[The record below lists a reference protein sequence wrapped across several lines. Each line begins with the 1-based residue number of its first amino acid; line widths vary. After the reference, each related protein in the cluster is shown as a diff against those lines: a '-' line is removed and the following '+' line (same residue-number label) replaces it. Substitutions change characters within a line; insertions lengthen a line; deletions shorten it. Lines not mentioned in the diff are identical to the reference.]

1 MFIFEVD
8 DWEFEYYFVVVNWMW
23 KSFGRW
29 FLKSEL
35 FLEKVEVSGWKRGV
49 WNEEIVGCFGVWYI
63 LVCFIV
69 EIWFGLIWS

>member
-8 DWEFEYYFVVVNWMW
+8 DWEFDYYFVVVNWMW

-49 WNEEIVGCFGVWYI
+49 RNEEIVSCVGVWYI

-69 EIWFGLIWS
+69 EIWFGLIWG